1 MLSRLFGR
9 RNAAPASV
17 RVEPAGL
24 VFPAAARQTVLGAAL
39 EAGVPFPHSCRA
51 GGCGTCR
58 CRLVEGEVKELTDKS
73 YILRGDEIA
82 DGWILACQSVPRGD
96 VVLEVPNLRADDAV
110 LPVVE
115 TSGEIRSLAPL
126 THDIVELVVATDAPL
141 TWLAGQ
147 YADLAVPVVEGPRSY
162 SFATAPALA
171 AAGELRF
178 HVRRVPG
185 GAFTT
190 WLHEAAKVGDRLR
203 LSGPYGD
210 FRLRTATAPI
220 VAVAGGSGLAPI
232 KAMLEQARHDQIARD
247 VDLFVGV
254 RTQADLYGLADLE
267 NLARR
272 WLTRMRIVPVLSE
285 EPAGSDWTGRR
296 GLVTEALAEL
306 PDLAAR
312 QAYMCGPPPMIDAAE
327 AVLVAAGVAPAQIFH
342 DKFLDRSH
350 RAQG

>member
-1 MLSRLFGR
+1 MLRLFGR
-9 RNAAPASV
+9 RSVAPASV

-24 VFPAAARQTVLGAAL
+24 EFPAAPRQTILGSAL

-82 DGWILACQSVPRGD
+82 DGWILACQSVPRSD
-96 VVLEVPNLRADDAV
+96 VVLNVPNLRADDAV

-115 TSGEIRSLAPL
+115 TTAEIRSLQRL
-126 THDIVELVVATDAPL
+126 THDIMELVLAPEVPL
-141 TWLAGQ
+141 VWLAGQ
-147 YADLAVPVVEGPRSY
+147 YADLEAPSVKGPRSY

-171 AAGELRF
+171 APGELRF
-178 HVRRVPG
+178 HVRRVGG

-190 WLHEAAKVGDRLR
+190 WLHETATVGDRLK
-203 LSGPYGD
+203 LSGPFGD

-232 KAMLEQARHDQIARD
+232 KAMLEQARYDQVARD
-247 VDLFVGV
+247 VTLFFGA
-254 RTQADLYGLADLE
+254 RTQADLYGMAELG

-272 WLTRMRIVPVLSE
+272 WLSRMRVVPVLSN

-296 GLVTEALAEL
+296 GLVTEALADL
-306 PDLAAR
+306 PDLDVHE
-312 QAYMCGPPPMIDAAE
+312 AYMCGPPPMIDAAE
-327 AVLVAAGVAPAQIFH
+327 ALLAAAGVPATRIHH

-350 RAQG
+350 RVQG